1 MKLQGKTAIITGST
15 GALGSE
21 LTLALA
27 KAGCDCV
34 CHYNSNQD
42 KARQLVRDIE
52 AMSQQA
58 GSASSPRAVAIK
70 ADLTDQE
77 QIDDLI
83 REANRLAPPQILI
96 NSASVFERTP
106 LHEINFGQARRVFDL
121 NLTACIMTAKAF
133 AQAIPKGPTDTD
145 APAGKIINLCDV
157 AATKPWAEYCL
168 YCASKAG
175 LIGATKALAKEL
187 APDILVNALAP
198 GITTWPEEM
207 SDEEEKR
214 QLSLIPM
221 RRFAEKEE
229 IAAAMIFLLENDY
242 ITAQT
247 LNVCGGRAI

>member
-34 CHYNSNQD
+34 CHYHQNKK
-42 KARQLVRDIE
+42 KAEQLVCDIE
-52 AMSQQA
+52 AMSRQA
-58 GSASSPRAVAIK
+58 IAVK
-70 ADLTDQE
+70 ADLTDPK
-77 QIDDLI
+77 QIDALV
-83 REANRLAPPQILI
+83 REASRFAPPQVLI

-121 NLTACIMTAKAF
+121 NVTASIMTAKAF
-133 AQAIPKGPTDTD
+133 AQAIPKGSTDTD

-157 AATKPWAEYCL
+157 AAKNPWAEYCL

-175 LIGATKALAKEL
+175 LVGATKALAKEL

-198 GITTWPEEM
+198 GITTRPDEMSPEE
-207 SDEEEKR
+207 KTR
-214 QLSLIPM
+214 QLSFIPM
-221 RRFAEKEE
+221 QRFAEKEE

-242 ITAQT
+242 MTGQT